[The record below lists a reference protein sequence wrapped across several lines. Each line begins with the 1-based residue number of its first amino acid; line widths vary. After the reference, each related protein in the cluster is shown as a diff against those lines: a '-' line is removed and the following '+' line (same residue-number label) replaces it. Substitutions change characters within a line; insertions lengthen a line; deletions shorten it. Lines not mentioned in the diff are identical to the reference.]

1 MHAVGYRQLVT
12 SPVPYLKILLST
24 TKIDFGK
31 GKLFPSYTDSFE
43 FVSKYMNRYRIKSL
57 RNIKKCSNNLFFW
70 SSLVIISLIRSCT
83 ALLVEMPVRIMQKKE
98 HCIFKVLGQSII

>member
-43 FVSKYMNRYRIKSL
+43 FVNKYMNRYKALEIS
-57 RNIKKCSNNLFFW
+57 RNAPITFCFW
-70 SSLVIISLIRSCT
+70 FSLVIISLIRSCT